1 MRVLAEPWL
10 LFLLFFIKIPMGF
23 LLWFLYR
30 TMKRWDSRWEL
41 GDYGGTDESDG
52 GGGGGGEPRIPLPRG
67 PGGPMLR
74 RRRARRPRPMPSY
87 RGLVSRRPARTIG
100 VPSTRTPGEARPLRA
115 R

>member
-1 MRVLAEPWL
+1 MRIFAEPWL

-30 TMKRWDSRWEL
+30 TMKRWDSHWEN
-41 GDYGGTDESDG
+41 GDYGDTDDPG
-52 GGGGGGEPRIPLPRG
+52 RGGGGEPRVPLPRG
-67 PGGPMLR
+67 PSSPLMR
-74 RRRARRPRPMPSY
+74 RRRMRRHRPMPSY
-87 RGLVSRRPARTIG
+87 RGLVSRRPARTVN